1 MNAAVHPQ
9 PSALSIFPSYLNQE
23 VRRMSWHLFAKSPH
37 LAHSKAF
44 NELAH
49 PLCYQCVTA
58 SLAILGSFNLAQSS
72 LFNHIQPLFQK
83 MGGWGS
89 RAIFLF
95 SSAVAIHT
103 SRTTI
108 TGSTLRSAMKLRTDL
123 KHGTKFEMAPT
134 TQTQPEME
142 TESVENKP
150 QVAAQSAIS
159 GWREYVNAFLAAE
172 ISSLTRYYDRVIQW
186 LPREDDKGALLAAVA
201 APRKETVGKDE
212 PFPDLTDERDKRT
225 AILINGTFNY
235 DFDIQAL
242 LIHLKTKL
250 ARTSRLVVV
259 LYNPY
264 LRWAYYLATRL
275 GIRKG
280 ELPST
285 FVTRVDLQNIAKVA
299 GFEIVRLRLALY
311 CPWKMLGL
319 GTAINRVMPLVPLA
333 RWLSLTS
340 VVVLR
345 PLVPSSKQGISC
357 VIPARNERGNIEN
370 ALKRFPDL
378 GREAE
383 IIFVEGHST
392 DGTWE
397 EILRVATLYRDQFRI
412 LAVQQPGKGKA
423 DAVRLGFSHARE
435 DLLVILDADLTMPP
449 EMLSRFAFAYDQGHG
464 DFVNGSR
471 LVYPMEGAA
480 MRTLNRMG
488 NIFFAKMLSAVLD
501 VRLGDS
507 LCGTKL
513 LTRHDYERMVA
524 WRKDFGEFDPFGDFE
539 LLFPAAELGLEIVD
553 VPIRYLARTYGETNI
568 QRFRHGLQLL
578 KMTWV
583 GLVRVKMG
591 IRKKRPL
598 ASDDAVS

>member
-1 MNAAVHPQ
+1 MITRAMRG
-9 PSALSIFPSYLNQE
+9 Y
-23 VRRMSWHLFAKSPH
+23 
-37 LAHSKAF
+37 
-44 NELAH
+44 
-49 PLCYQCVTA
+49 
-58 SLAILGSFNLAQSS
+58 AIK
-72 LFNHIQPLFQK
+72 P
-83 MGGWGS
+83 
-89 RAIFLF
+89 RA
-95 SSAVAIHT
+95 T
-103 SRTTI
+103 
-108 TGSTLRSAMKLRTDL
+108 L
-123 KHGTKFEMAPT
+123 KHGTKFEMAEMT
-134 TQTQPEME
+134 RMQPEVE
-142 TESVENKP
+142 TQSFENKP
-150 QVAAQSAIS
+150 QATAQAVIS
-159 GWREYVNAFLAAE
+159 GWREYVNAFLASE
-172 ISSLTRYYDRVIQW
+172 ISALTRYYDRVIQW
-186 LPREDDKGALLAAVA
+186 LPREDDKGGLLAAVD
-201 APRKETVGKDE
+201 APRKETVGKE
-212 PFPDLTDERDKRT
+212 QPFPDLTLECDKRT

-242 LIHLKTKL
+242 LMQLRAKL
-250 ARTSRLVVV
+250 ARTSRIVVV

-264 LRWAYYLATRL
+264 LRWAYYLANRL

-280 ELPST
+280 DLPST
-285 FVTRVDLQNIAKVA
+285 FVTRVDLENIAKVA
-299 GFEIVRLRLALY
+299 GFEIVRQRLAMY

-340 VVVLR
+340 VVVMR
-345 PLVPSSKQGISC
+345 PLVPSSQQGVSC
-357 VIPARNERGNIEN
+357 IIPARNEHGNIEN

-378 GREAE
+378 GREVE

-397 EILRVATLYRDQFRI
+397 EILRVSTVYRDQFRI

-435 DLLVILDADLTMPP
+435 NLLVILDADLTMPP
-449 EMLSRFAFAYDQGHG
+449 EMLARFAYAYDQGHG
-464 DFVNGSR
+464 DFINGSR

-480 MRTLNRMG
+480 MRFLNRVG

-513 LTRHDYERMVA
+513 VTRHDYERMVA

-553 VPIRYLARTYGETNI
+553 VPVRYLARTYGETNI

-583 GLVRVKMG
+583 GLVRIKMG
-591 IRKKRPL
+591 IRKKRPATSERV
-598 ASDDAVS
+598 AS

>member
-1 MNAAVHPQ
+1 M
-9 PSALSIFPSYLNQE
+9 ALSHNTETETQGK
-23 VRRMSWHLFAKSPH
+23 R
-37 LAHSKAF
+37 
-44 NELAH
+44 
-49 PLCYQCVTA
+49 Q
-58 SLAILGSFNLAQSS
+58 GS
-72 LFNHIQPLFQK
+72 
-83 MGGWGS
+83 
-89 RAIFLF
+89 
-95 SSAVAIHT
+95 
-103 SRTTI
+103 
-108 TGSTLRSAMKLRTDL
+108 
-123 KHGTKFEMAPT
+123 
-134 TQTQPEME
+134 E
-142 TESVENKP
+142 TESDALRLTAADREA
-150 QVAAQSAIS
+150 AAQAERAERESTAARGGFPKGDRTRGAEEHPQKLQTTPRSKIS
-159 GWREYVNAFLAAE
+159 RWRAYVNAFLAGE
-172 ISSLTRYYDRVIQW
+172 ISALTRYYDRVIQW
-186 LPREDDKGALLAAVA
+186 LPREDDTGQLLEAID
-201 APRKETVGKDE
+201 APRRESVGRE
-212 PFPDLTDERDKRT
+212 QPFPDLTGERDKRT
-225 AILINGTFNY
+225 AILINGTFNHN
-235 DFDIQAL
+235 FDIQAL
-242 LIHLKTKL
+242 LMELKAKL

-264 LRWAYYLATRL
+264 LRWAYRITNRL

-280 ELPST
+280 ELPGT

-299 GFEIVRLRLALY
+299 GFEIVRLRLAVY
-311 CPWKMLGL
+311 CPWRMFGL
-319 GTAINRVMPLVPLA
+319 GTAINRLMPLVPLA

-340 VVVLR
+340 VVVMR
-345 PLVPSSKQGISC
+345 PLVPASQQGISC

-370 ALKRFPDL
+370 ALTRFPDL

-397 EILRVATLYRDQFRI
+397 EILRVSTKYRDQFRI

-435 DLLVILDADLTMPP
+435 ELLVILDADLTMPP

-464 DFVNGSR
+464 DFINGSR

-480 MRTLNRMG
+480 MRFLNRMG

-513 LTRHDYERMVA
+513 LTRHDYQRIVA

-553 VPIRYLARTYGETNI
+553 VPVRYLARTYGETNI

-578 KMTWV
+578 KMTWI
-583 GLVRVKMG
+583 GLVRIKLG
-591 IRKKRPL
+591 IRKKRDR
-598 ASDDAVS
+598 ASVTAQTDRG